1 MTPFGIKEK
10 EEKVINKIDIKEE
23 KRTSTS
29 FTQTGNEIS
38 TRFYFFF
45 NMILPIFSNFYFVC
59 LWNVCDW
66 DFQEMLV

>member
-38 TRFYFFF
+38 TRFYFFQYDF
-45 NMILPIFSNFYFVC
+45 AYF
-59 LWNVCDW
+59 
-66 DFQEMLV
+66 F